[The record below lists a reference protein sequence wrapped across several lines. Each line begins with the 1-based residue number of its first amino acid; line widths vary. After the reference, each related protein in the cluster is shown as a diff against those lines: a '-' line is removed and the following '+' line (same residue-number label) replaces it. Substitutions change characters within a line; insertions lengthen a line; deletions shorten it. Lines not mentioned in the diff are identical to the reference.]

1 MDRAGLSAAP
11 PPRLAAGC
19 ARSRAQ
25 PSASGLALGPGL
37 PLELGAR
44 AQGGPREPTKG
55 LLDPDFFP
63 AARILSLSVSSPR
76 TRVRALS
83 APAMGRRRRL
93 CLQPYFVWLGCVAI
107 WAQGT
112 AGQPQPP
119 PPKPPRPQPPP
130 QQVRPAAAGSEG
142 GFAVPEYREEGAAA
156 ASRVRR
162 RGQQDVLRG

>member
-1 MDRAGLSAAP
+1 
-11 PPRLAAGC
+11 
-19 ARSRAQ
+19 
-25 PSASGLALGPGL
+25 
-37 PLELGAR
+37 
-44 AQGGPREPTKG
+44 
-55 LLDPDFFP
+55 
-63 AARILSLSVSSPR
+63 
-76 TRVRALS
+76 
-83 APAMGRRRRL
+83 MGRRRRL
-93 CLQPYFVWLGCVAI
+93 CLQPYFVWLGFVAL

-142 GFAVPEYREEGAAA
+142 GFAMPEYREEGTAA